1 MVSYY
6 YIAISII
13 FHVITF
19 LIFSFSLPDNE
30 QHNLKKTVIGE
41 SLNATAINESEVH
54 KEIERIKAIRSK
66 SKIQEEARLRDLQTK
81 VSFQEKK
88 LKALELEKKKAEKL
102 QKKLTIQSDAT
113 KREMAKFTD
122 KKKKE
127 QKELKLAEKNRAAI
141 ESRNKELQEQNK
153 KLQKNLAESQL
164 RQQIEIEEKTLG
176 DDSNDSNDSNDMDI
190 VDLYAKKIENQIK
203 ANFKILPGQEGL
215 SCTIKITLVRDG
227 SVVGVEILK
236 TSGNSAFDRAAE
248 NSVFTVS
255 PFPVPESDRVFDKM
269 GEITFV
275 FSP

>member
-13 FHVITF
+13 FHVIIF

-41 SLNATAINESEVH
+41 SLNATAINESEVR

-66 SKIQEEARLRDLQTK
+66 SKTQEEARLRELQTK
-81 VSFQEKK
+81 VSLQEKK
-88 LKALELEKKKAEKL
+88 LKALELKKKKAEKL
-102 QKKLTIQSDAT
+102 QKKLAIQSDAT
-113 KREMAKFTD
+113 KKEVAKFTD

-127 QKELKLAEKNRAAI
+127 QKELKLAEKNRAAV
-141 ESRNKELQEQNK
+141 ERRNKELQEQNK
-153 KLQKNLAESQL
+153 NLQKKLAESQL
-164 RQQIEIEEKTLG
+164 LQQIEIEEKILG
-176 DDSNDSNDSNDMDI
+176 DEGSDSKDMDV
-190 VDLYAKKIENQIK
+190 VDLFAKKIESKIK
-203 ANFKILPGQEGL
+203 SNFKILPGQEGL
-215 SCTIKITLVRDG
+215 SCTIKINLVRDG

-255 PFPVPESDRVFDKM
+255 PFPVPKSDRVFNKM
-269 GEITFV
+269 REITIV

>member
-41 SLNATAINESEVH
+41 SLNATAINESEVR
-54 KEIERIKAIRSK
+54 KEIDRIKAIRSK
-66 SKIQEEARLRDLQTK
+66 AKIQEEARLRDLQTK
-81 VSFQEKK
+81 VNFQEKK

-102 QKKLTIQSDAT
+102 QKNLTIQSDAT
-113 KREMAKFTD
+113 KREMAKFKD

-153 KLQKNLAESQL
+153 KLQKKIAESQL
-164 RQQIEIEEKTLG
+164 LQQIEIEEKILG
-176 DDSNDSNDSNDMDI
+176 DDSSDSSDSNDMDI

-203 ANFKILPGQEGL
+203 SNFKILPGQEGL
-215 SCTIKITLVRDG
+215 SCTIKINLVRDG

-269 GEITFV
+269 REITFV

>member
-153 KLQKNLAESQL
+153 KLQKKLAESQL

-176 DDSNDSNDSNDMDI
+176 DDSNDSNDMDI
-190 VDLYAKKIENQIK
+190 IDLYSKKIENQIK
-203 ANFKILPGQEGL
+203 SNFKILPGQEGL

-269 GEITFV
+269 REITFV

>member
-13 FHVITF
+13 FHVIIF

-41 SLNATAINESEVH
+41 SLNATAINESEVR

-81 VSFQEKK
+81 VSLQEKK
-88 LKALELEKKKAEKL
+88 LKALELKKKKAEKL
-102 QKKLTIQSDAT
+102 QKKLAIQSDAT
-113 KREMAKFTD
+113 KKEVAKFTD

-127 QKELKLAEKNRAAI
+127 QKELKLAEKNRAAV
-141 ESRNKELQEQNK
+141 ERRNKELQEQNK
-153 KLQKNLAESQL
+153 NLQKKLAESQL
-164 RQQIEIEEKTLG
+164 LQQIEIEEKILG
-176 DDSNDSNDSNDMDI
+176 DDSEDMDI

-203 ANFKILPGQEGL
+203 SNFKILPGQEGL
-215 SCTIKITLVRDG
+215 SCTIKINLVRDG

-255 PFPVPESDRVFDKM
+255 PFPVPKSDRVFNKM
-269 GEITFV
+269 REITIV

>member
-81 VSFQEKK
+81 VNFQEKK

-153 KLQKNLAESQL
+153 KLQKKLAESQL

-176 DDSNDSNDSNDMDI
+176 DDSNDSNDMDI

-269 GEITFV
+269 REITFV

>member
-1 MVSYY
+1 MYFGFIY
-6 YIAISII
+6 
-13 FHVITF
+13 
-19 LIFSFSLPDNE
+19 
-30 QHNLKKTVIGE
+30 
-41 SLNATAINESEVH
+41 
-54 KEIERIKAIRSK
+54 RR
-66 SKIQEEARLRDLQTK
+66 R
-81 VSFQEKK
+81 
-88 LKALELEKKKAEKL
+88 
-102 QKKLTIQSDAT
+102 
-113 KREMAKFTD
+113 
-122 KKKKE
+122 
-127 QKELKLAEKNRAAI
+127 
-141 ESRNKELQEQNK
+141 
-153 KLQKNLAESQL
+153 
-164 RQQIEIEEKTLG
+164 IEIEEKTLG

>member
-153 KLQKNLAESQL
+153 KLQKKLAESQL

-176 DDSNDSNDSNDMDI
+176 DDSNDSNDMDI

-269 GEITFV
+269 REITFV

>member
-13 FHVITF
+13 FHVIIF

-41 SLNATAINESEVH
+41 SLNATAINEFEVR
-54 KEIERIKAIRSK
+54 KEIERIKAVRSK

-88 LKALELEKKKAEKL
+88 LKALELKKKKAEKL
-102 QKKLTIQSDAT
+102 QKKLAIQSDAT
-113 KREMAKFTD
+113 KKEMAKFTD
-122 KKKKE
+122 RKKKE
-127 QKELKLAEKNRAAI
+127 QKELKLAEKNRAAV
-141 ESRNKELQEQNK
+141 ERRNKELQEQNK
-153 KLQKNLAESQL
+153 ILQKKIAESQL
-164 RQQIEIEEKTLG
+164 LQQIQIEEKILG
-176 DDSNDSNDSNDMDI
+176 DEDSDSKDMDI
-190 VDLYAKKIENQIK
+190 VDLFAKKIENKIK
-203 ANFKILPGQEGL
+203 SNFKIIPGQEGL
-215 SCTIKITLVRDG
+215 SCTIKINLVRDG

-248 NSVFTVS
+248 NSVFIVS
-255 PFPVPESDRVFDKM
+255 PFPVPKSDRVFNKM
-269 GEITFV
+269 REITIV